1 MSIRAVAAVLELG
14 RDIKGSRRLVM
25 IALADSMNDEG
36 FAYPKRETIA
46 RKAALPTNKKGLD
59 RVTQLLSSLEVDGYL
74 VRHVNAWAGTLQNI
88 PEGKRPNVYRFTDKV
103 WQSAGV
109 DEVAPQKLGTP
120 PPQKLGSH
128 GSPKNGDQNRHK
140 EPSLEPKEN
149 VDDDIDPIDAPSPPT
164 GVDPTPD
171 DSDNTEPV
179 KPKVDPFTD
188 PDHEPYR
195 NGARWVLDT
204 WSTRTDA
211 PRQKL
216 TKTAI
221 NDMRLLMER
230 GPTTWEHPKAIPKS
244 EVAAVMQ
251 AAMDDK
257 FWHKVIRSPG
267 NLRDHWD
274 ELALL
279 RRRTDPAATGPTAE
293 ETIRILTETYNTI
306 GNREGWNAMLAALPD
321 DRHRAIANAVG
332 MRAFTGEL
340 VALQIAIRQQLKAAA

>member
-1 MSIRAVAAVLELG
+1 MSTRWLNVAFGAGDNVTG
-14 RDIKGSRRLVM
+14 ARRLVLL
-25 IALADSMNDEG
+25 ALADAANDEG
-36 FAYPKRETIA
+36 LCWPKRQTIA
-46 RKAALPTNKKGLD
+46 AKTGIKRIGTIKEALTW
-59 RVTQLLSSLEVDGYL
+59 LEQHGWI
-74 VRHVNAWAGTLQNI
+74 VRDVNAWAGIDGSI
-88 PEGKRPNVYRFTDKV
+88 PEGKRPNVYRCLDPSLGGTETV
-103 WQSAGV
+103 PPTSVGV
-109 DEVAPQKLGTP
+109 RKTSPQGVRKTSPHGGTKNV
-120 PPQKLGSH
+120 PQNHHL
-128 GSPKNGDQNRHK
+128 

-179 KPKVDPFTD
+179 KPKIDPFTD

-251 AAMDDK
+251 ATMDDK